1 MKALQILIY
10 IRRNKF
16 IMDLLDEDSINEA
29 IAELESLKFNR
40 REWYQ
45 KGYRDGSKEALQ
57 QPKSCEGCKHLNFG
71 NHIAGWYD
79 KTYKCDKNVISNTKI
94 NDFCCNLFEPKEQ

>member
-29 IAELESLKFNR
+29 IAELE
-40 REWYQ
+40 
-45 KGYRDGSKEALQ
+45 ALQ
-57 QPKSCEGCKHLNFG
+57 QVKSCEGCKYCIKDSNDTDVWLECRCPDSPMQ
-71 NHIAGWYD
+71 Y
-79 KTYKCDKNVISNTKI
+79 TSVITDI
-94 NDFCCNLFEPKEQ
+94 VGYLTTDFCCNRYEPKEK